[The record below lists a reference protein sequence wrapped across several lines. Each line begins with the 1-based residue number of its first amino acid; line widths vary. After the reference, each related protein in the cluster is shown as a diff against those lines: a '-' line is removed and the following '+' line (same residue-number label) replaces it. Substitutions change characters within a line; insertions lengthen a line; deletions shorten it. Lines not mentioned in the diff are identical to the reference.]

1 LIVEELN
8 ITIILLDKKFE
19 RNGVHSRELR
29 GHIILGLNDHYC
41 SRSGCLNRKIKELQ
55 GENMS
60 INILASKLTSSF
72 AILQLFH

>member
-29 GHIILGLNDHYC
+29 GHIILVALMT
-41 SRSGCLNRKIKELQ
+41 ITAVVQ
-55 GENMS
+55 A
-60 INILASKLTSSF
+60 ASTE
-72 AILQLFH
+72 Q